1 MSGGSAGRK
10 TPMQNIVNKVKS
22 TALGVAEQLTPVLKV
37 SCRVRRQEASGSIAT
52 LAHPLRTPSSRRQ
65 A

>member
-10 TPMQNIVNKVKS
+10 APMQNIVNKVKS

-37 SCRVRRQEASGSIAT
+37 SCSIMRWKG
-52 LAHPLRTPSSRRQ
+52 PFDC
-65 A
+65 